1 MSIVDDLRARRAA
14 AGIRERPDG
23 TPRVVQQLAY
33 DFDLH
38 AFVGLLFDDTV
49 MWVDAAVVGVGVFV
63 RTPDMGSYFRA
74 QAHMHTAYLR
84 RHAGLEF
91 DDEGVA

>member
-14 AGIRERPDG
+14 AGILERPDG

-33 DFDLH
+33 DFGLH

-49 MWVDAAVVGVGVFV
+49 MWLDAGLVGVDDFV
-63 RTPDMGSYFRA
+63 STPDMGHYYRA
-74 QAHMHTAYLR
+74 QARLVTAYMR
-84 RHAGLEF
+84 KRAGLEF
-91 DDEGVA
+91 DDEGVT